1 MSFDLSFHIHRL
13 LRKEPFFATFSRKV
27 EKVAD
32 KSIPTAAI
40 AFNDKTYRFML
51 IYNPDFFGSLTDV
64 EKVGVIKHE
73 FYHLILEHLTKR
85 KTFDPKKEPE
95 KWKVWNIAA
104 DLAIN
109 GHIADELPKMACI
122 PGQAPFEEY
131 YSGCTTEAYFKKL
144 MEDKEQQR
152 GPYEPQEGSG
162 AKGEEGESG
171 PSTMDDHSGWPEAGD
186 GTSIS
191 DIASEKLKDM
201 VKEATDKANQSSW
214 GSVPYSMREEI
225 QKIIKVTISPETVL
239 RYFIKTSTK
248 SNRMSTV
255 RRINP
260 RYPYIHPGRKSR
272 KVANIA
278 ISIDQAGAVD
288 NGMLQAFFS
297 FLNKFASIATFT
309 VVPFDSTVCEDS
321 IYVWK
326 KGETRK
332 WERVRYGGT
341 NFDAPTQ
348 WVNKRNF
355 DGHIIITDMQ
365 ASKPI
370 ASKCQRMWI
379 TNSVNKRYQWFQTN
393 EKILAIDG

>member
-32 KSIPTAAI
+32 SSIPTAAI
-40 AFNDKTYRFML
+40 AFNDQTYRFML
-51 IYNPDFFGSLTDV
+51 IYNPDFFDSLTDIQ
-64 EKVGVIKHE
+64 KVGVIKHE

-85 KTFDPKKEPE
+85 KTFDPMKEPE

-109 GHIADELPKMACI
+109 GYISDELPKAACI
-122 PGQAPFEEY
+122 PGEGPFAEY
-131 YSGCTTEAYFKKL
+131 VSGCTTEAYFKKL
-144 MEDKEQQR
+144 MEDKESES
-152 GPYEPQEGSG
+152 GPYEPQEGSDG
-162 AKGEEGESG
+162 GEDG
-171 PSTMDDHSGWPEAGD
+171 PATLDDHSGWPDESVG
-186 GTSIS
+186 SQMPQ
-191 DIASEKLKDM
+191 IAAEKLKDM
-201 VKEATDKANQSSW
+201 VKESVEKAEKTNNW
-214 GSVPYSMREEI
+214 GSVPYDMREEI
-225 QKIIKVTISPETVL
+225 QKIIKVTISPESVL
-239 RYFIKTSTK
+239 RYFIKTSSK
-248 SNRMSTV
+248 SNRVSTV

-278 ISIDQAGAVD
+278 ISIDQSGSVD
-288 NGMLQAFFS
+288 DNMLQTFFS

-309 VVPFDSTVCEDS
+309 VVPFDSTVCEEA

-341 NFDAPTQ
+341 NFDAPTD
-348 WVNKRNF
+348 WVNRRSF
-355 DGHIIITDMQ
+355 DGHIVITDMQ

-379 TNSVNKRYQWFQTN
+379 TDSRNKKYQWFQTN
-393 EKILAIDG
+393 EKVLAIDG